1 MDDGII
7 VCNDKDKLR
16 NLLCDIRSKCSKL
29 GLCLNDKKSRIYELK
44 EGFTYL
50 EFRYNLLDS
59 SKILMKI
66 PRVKRRKIVRYLDSL
81 DSNNI
86 EDRLVFYWD
95 YLLKGNN
102 YLFYKKLNNR
112 VKSKEIIKK

>member
-1 MDDGII
+1 MFCLYYLDVIDRLIKEKYQIKYYSRYMDDGII

-81 DSNNI
+81 DCSNVR
-86 EDRLVFYWD
+86 DRLVFY
-95 YLLKGNN
+95 
-102 YLFYKKLNNR
+102 
-112 VKSKEIIKK
+112 